1 MSVPPAGQT
10 RSSKRRGRPALISRQ
25 QILEAALALVDE
37 HGLEALTMRRLG
49 AALGVDPM
57 AIYHHVPDK
66 AALFDGLVEQVFAEI
81 AVPSPTGR
89 WPEDLRAIARSARA
103 TLLAHPDL
111 VALAGTRPP
120 VTEPAFD
127 LVEAVTT
134 IALGAGLGEQTA
146 ADAFDCIGRMVIGH
160 VLAEAGRPPGGEV
173 SGGEQEHRDAQET
186 LPAERYPGLAAVE
199 RAGVRHDPDRLF
211 ELALDGLIASLRGPS
226 SAGSPIDASVSS
238 SQS

>member
-1 MSVPPAGQT
+1 MFMELSGSTQP
-10 RSSKRRGRPALISRQ
+10 SKRRGRPALISRQ
-25 QILEAALALVDE
+25 QVLNAALAMVDE

-57 AIYHHVPDK
+57 TIYHHVPDK

-81 AVPSPTGR
+81 VVPPPTGR
-89 WPEDLRAIARSARA
+89 WPEDLRAVARSARA
-103 TLLAHPDL
+103 TFLAHPDL

-120 VTEPAFD
+120 VTKQAFD

-134 IALGAGLGEQTA
+134 IALRAGLGEQAA
-146 ADAFDCIGRMVIGH
+146 ADTFDCVARIVIGH

-173 SGGEQEHRDAQET
+173 GSGEQEHHEAQGA
-186 LPAERYPGLAAVE
+186 LSAERYPSLAAVE

-211 ELALDGLIASLRGPS
+211 ELALDGLIAS
-226 SAGSPIDASVSS
+226 VSS
-238 SQS
+238 NQS

>member
-1 MSVPPAGQT
+1 MPPSGPTQ
-10 RSSKRRGRPALISRQ
+10 SSPRRGRPALISRQ
-25 QILEAALALVDE
+25 QILDAALAIVDE
-37 HGLEALTMRRLG
+37 QGLEKLTMRRLG
-49 AALGVDPM
+49 AAVGVDPM
-57 AIYHHVPDK
+57 TIYHHVPDK
-66 AALFDGLVEQVFAEI
+66 AALFDGLVELVFAEI
-81 AVPSPTGR
+81 AVPAPTGD

-134 IALGAGLGEQTA
+134 IVLRAGLGEQAA
-146 ADAFDCIGRMVIGH
+146 ADAFDCVGRMVIGH

-173 SGGEQEHRDAQET
+173 GGGEDEHQATQRT

-199 RAGVRHDPDRLF
+199 RAGVRHDPGRLF
-211 ELALDGLIASLRGPS
+211 ELALDGLIDSLS
-226 SAGSPIDASVSS
+226 
-238 SQS
+238 